1 MKKISPETWRNYKF
15 AGEEDGK
22 NCTIYYLSDS
32 DGSGKGIMH
41 VYEVMPGILMSYDVL
56 DMKSCW
62 QDTPPVPGFIQINY
76 CNEGCFEFEL
86 ETGEIGFLS
95 SGDLAISDTNGSQ
108 FVSSHIPYGKYRGL
122 SIMIDIEK
130 AQPVIDRRIPEAGIS
145 LKRISER
152 LFSNSP
158 TFFIRAK
165 PALEHIFSE
174 LYHIDEKIRKP
185 YMVLKTLELLCFI
198 NAGGYE
204 CQERLPS
211 FSHTVA
217 EAVKEVYAYIN
228 LHFIDE
234 ITIS

>member
-32 DGSGKGIMH
+32 DGS
-41 VYEVMPGILMSYDVL
+41 
-56 DMKSCW
+56 
-62 QDTPPVPGFIQINY
+62 

-108 FVSSHIPYGKYRGL
+108 FVSSHIPYGKYRGI
-122 SIMIDIEK
+122 SIMINIEK
-130 AQPVIDRRIPEAGIS
+130 AQPVIDKRIPEAEID

-174 LYHIDEKIRKP
+174 LYHVDEKIRRP
-185 YMVLKTLELLCFI
+185 YMVL
-198 NAGGYE
+198 
-204 CQERLPS
+204 RR
-211 FSHTVA
+211 
-217 EAVKEVYAYIN
+217 
-228 LHFIDE
+228 
-234 ITIS
+234 

>member
-1 MKKISPETWRNYKF
+1 MKKINPETWRNYKF

-41 VYEVMPGILMSYDVL
+41 VYEVMNGILMSYDVL

-108 FVSSHIPYGKYRGL
+108 FVSSHIP
-122 SIMIDIEK
+122 
-130 AQPVIDRRIPEAGIS
+130 
-145 LKRISER
+145 
-152 LFSNSP
+152 
-158 TFFIRAK
+158 
-165 PALEHIFSE
+165 
-174 LYHIDEKIRKP
+174 
-185 YMVLKTLELLCFI
+185 
-198 NAGGYE
+198 
-204 CQERLPS
+204 
-211 FSHTVA
+211 
-217 EAVKEVYAYIN
+217 
-228 LHFIDE
+228 
-234 ITIS
+234 